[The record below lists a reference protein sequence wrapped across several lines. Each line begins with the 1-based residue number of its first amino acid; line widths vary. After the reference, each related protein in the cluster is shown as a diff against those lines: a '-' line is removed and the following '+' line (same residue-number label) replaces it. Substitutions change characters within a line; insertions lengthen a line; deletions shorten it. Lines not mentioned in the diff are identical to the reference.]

1 MKRIVD
7 RDKCAKYIAKNSFC
21 TFERAKDYIDNGV
34 ETLTWLNIKPIKW
47 GKFEIEYK

>member
-1 MKRIVD
+1 MKRIVT

-34 ETLTWLNIKPIKW
+34 ENLPNNNIKYLGY